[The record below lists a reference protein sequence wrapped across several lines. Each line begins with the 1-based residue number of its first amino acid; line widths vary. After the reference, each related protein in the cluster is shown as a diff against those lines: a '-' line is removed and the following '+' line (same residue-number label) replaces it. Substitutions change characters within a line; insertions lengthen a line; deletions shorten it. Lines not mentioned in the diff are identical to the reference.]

1 MERERS
7 CRWSRLPGGRH
18 RTQKP
23 VSPGSYALPGVAT
36 CRESRRLPGVP
47 EWGTLPRLSLST
59 EFFLPLRTRA
69 RFPGRVIRST
79 GHSSSIRTSLDRA
92 RDKANGAPGTAVSSG
107 HQGERRR
114 FSGGPLGV
122 GWCRFRGAY
131 FAQNLYHTPPASATN
146 SARVALGSAGQ
157 DQGPPGAPVEGCA
170 DTAPALSNPDTA
182 GWVPLSSAAAGW
194 HHFDGA

>member
-59 EFFLPLRTRA
+59 EFFLPFRTGA
-69 RFPGRVIRST
+69 RFPGRVSRST
-79 GHSSSIRTSLDRA
+79 GHASSIRTSLNRT
-92 RDKANGAPGTAVSSG
+92 RDKVDEPACFLWRLHELPDGAGSVVHISPRTRNADPKT
-107 HQGERRR
+107 RI
-114 FSGGPLGV
+114 
-122 GWCRFRGAY
+122 GAQSALA
-131 FAQNLYHTPPASATN
+131 AQAPP
-146 SARVALGSAGQ
+146 R
-157 DQGPPGAPVEGCA
+157 
-170 DTAPALSNPDTA
+170 
-182 GWVPLSSAAAGW
+182 SSAMRNSCLRG
-194 HHFDGA
+194 HPSDDCGLRNVD